1 MRAFPVIAWIAPVA
15 WLLVLAWL
23 PWWLGLPLLLSLVAV
38 LLFDVVRLRVYHGL
52 LRRALRWGL
61 PGVILALELS
71 LGGDALAWTIA
82 AVAALAG
89 FTLLAGL
96 EAWLDRDLRRLVAMD
111 DAATPAP
118 LEWPEQMLAVALV
131 TPAII
136 ELQPLHWLHDSA
148 EDPRGGR
155 VVYCHGPGAT
165 AGFHFDD
172 GAVLPMPV
180 GRFAFSPG
188 GRWLALETNEG
199 VRLWDRDRQRHY
211 PVRGRRLCGWYQEQP
226 WLQRRPTTMPEPF
239 DGSDEAAPEPPPERA
254 SSA

>member
-23 PWWLGLPLLLSLVAV
+23 PGWLGLPLLLSLAAI
-38 LLFDVVRLRVYHGL
+38 LLVDVVRLRVYQGV

-61 PGVILALELS
+61 PGVILALKLS

-96 EAWLDRDLRRLVAMD
+96 EAWLDRDLRRVATLD
-111 DAATPAP
+111 DTAMPVPA
-118 LEWPEQMLAVALV
+118 EWSEQMLEAASIAP
-131 TPAII
+131 TII
-136 ELQPLHWLHDSA
+136 ELKPLRWLHESA
-148 EDPRGGR
+148 GDPRGGR
-155 VVYCHGPGAT
+155 VDYRGGPVPV

-172 GAVLPMPV
+172 GTVLPMPA

-188 GRWLALETNEG
+188 GRWFALETVEG
-199 VRLWDRDRQRHY
+199 VRLWDRDRNRHY
-211 PVRGRRLCGWYQEQP
+211 PLRGRRLCGWHQEQP

-239 DGSDEAAPEPPPERA
+239 DPSREAVSRAPPDGA